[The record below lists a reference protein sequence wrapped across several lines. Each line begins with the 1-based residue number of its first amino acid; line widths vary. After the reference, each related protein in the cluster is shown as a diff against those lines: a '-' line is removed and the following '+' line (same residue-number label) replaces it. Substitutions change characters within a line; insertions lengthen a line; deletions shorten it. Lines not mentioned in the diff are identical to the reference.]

1 MGFRGV
7 DFEDIEILFP
17 VLASESTALQ
27 ETAYELL
34 HNQIPSVQEQQSLE
48 KALNKDNRGKLPE
61 ELLSLIL
68 APPSMEVLA
77 EANFDRAVPSS
88 LRSYLLSWKLTFD
101 HWMNASYN
109 LQADYVN
116 CLKEGSYVKDL
127 LDLSFGFLIT
137 SRLKPVDASIFDI
150 EAYTPNIEPPE
161 KDTHW
166 LLIHLYYLCLR
177 RLPSLTKIW
186 WRDMTTRQTNI
197 AVEAWTEKYISRLI
211 ISSELST
218 IKEWA
223 PEQATGDT
231 PLTVKTS
238 STTRQITASTPI
250 DEQSIAISITLPPSY
265 PLARAEVA
273 GVHRVGIA
281 QNKYESWIRNAQG
294 QLTTASGGAGEGNA
308 LIDCLTAWRKNVEAA
323 LKNQTECA
331 ICYSMVAADR
341 TLPKQQCKTC
351 KNRFH
356 ASCLFRWFKSSASSS
371 CPLCRNSF
379 QYA

>member
-1 MGFRGV
+1 M
-7 DFEDIEILFP
+7 
-17 VLASESTALQ
+17 LASDSSALQ
-27 ETAYELL
+27 EAAYKLL
-34 HNQIPSVQEQQSLE
+34 HDYIPSVQEEQSVE
-48 KALNKDNRGKLPE
+48 KALSKEYRGTLPE

-68 APPSMEVLA
+68 APPPMSVLA
-77 EANFDRAVPSS
+77 EARFDRTVPSS
-88 LRSYLLSWKLTFD
+88 LRSYLLSWKLIFD
-101 HWMNASYN
+101 HWTHASYN
-109 LQADYVN
+109 LQADYVES
-116 CLKEGSYVKDL
+116 LKEGTYAKEL
-127 LDLSFGFLIT
+127 LDLISKVLII
-137 SRLKPVDASIFDI
+137 SRNKPVDATKYDI
-150 EAYTPNIEPPE
+150 EVYSPDIEPPE

-166 LLIHLYYLCLR
+166 ILINLYYLCLR
-177 RLPSLTKIW
+177 HLPSLTKTW
-186 WRDMTTRQTNI
+186 WRDTTTRQTNI
-197 AVEAWTEKYISRLI
+197 AVEAWTEKYLSRTI
-211 ISSELST
+211 IASELST
-218 IKEWA
+218 IKDWA

-231 PLTVKTS
+231 PLTIKTS
-238 STTRQITASTPI
+238 IATRQIIASTPI
-250 DEQSIAISITLPPSY
+250 DEQSMAISITLPPSY
-265 PLARAEVA
+265 PLARAEVS

-281 QNKYESWIRNAQG
+281 QNKWDSWIRNAQG

-308 LIDCLTAWRKNVEAA
+308 LIDCLMAWRKNVEAA